1 MSIDFKR
8 SDFPANF
15 EFGAA
20 TAAYQ
25 IEGTAFGGCGSSH
38 WDTFAVTPGNVI
50 GGDDGSVACDHFHR
64 YAEDLDLLGN
74 NNFDSYRFSTS
85 WARIMPEGRGLVN
98 AEGLD
103 FYDRLVDET
112 LARGLKPYLT
122 LYHWDLPSPLADLG
136 GWRNRDV
143 ASWFADFARVVMARI
158 GDRVATTATINEPWC
173 VSWLSHFIGVHAPGM
188 RDIRAAARA
197 MHHVLLAHG
206 TALEA
211 MRADGFN
218 NLGIVLN
225 LQYALAAADGAE
237 HEKAARLED
246 GIYNRWF
253 LDGLFKGSYPDD
265 VLEGLGAHLPARW
278 QDDMALISKPV
289 DWLGIN
295 YYTRRRLLHDAQAL
309 WPHQRDAAATLP
321 VTDMGWEIYPDGLYN
336 LLTRVHR
343 EYTNGTPIFITENG
357 MANGDAIEN
366 GAVYDPQRIDFLNG
380 HFASVRQ
387 AIGEGVPVNGYFV
400 WSLLDNYEWSF
411 GYSKRFGMVYVDYET
426 QKRTP
431 KASFKQLA
439 AAIRR

>member
-25 IEGTAFGGCGSSH
+25 IEGTSFGGCGSSH
-38 WDTFAVTPGNVI
+38 WDTFAATPGNVV
-50 GGDDGSVACDHFHR
+50 GGDDGSIACDHYHR
-64 YAEDLDLLGN
+64 YAEDLALLGDN
-74 NNFDSYRFSTS
+74 GFDSYRFSTS
-85 WARIMPEGRGLVN
+85 WPRILPEGRGQVN
-98 AEGLD
+98 ADGLD

-143 ASWFADFARVVMARI
+143 ASWFTDFARIVMARI

-206 TALEA
+206 TAIEA
-211 MRADGFN
+211 MQADGFDK
-218 NLGIVLN
+218 LGIVLN
-225 LQYALAAADGAE
+225 LQYAQAADEGAE
-237 HEKAARLED
+237 HERAARLDD

-253 LDGLFKGSYPDD
+253 LDGLFKGSYPAD
-265 VLEGLGAHLPARW
+265 VLDGLGPHLPLHW

-295 YYTRRRLLHDAQAL
+295 YYTRRRLLHDAQAQ
-309 WPHQRDAAATLP
+309 WPHQRDAAPTLP
-321 VTDMGWEIYPDGLYN
+321 VTDMGWEIYPEGLHK

-343 EYTNGTPIFITENG
+343 EYTKGTPIFITENG
-357 MANGDAIEN
+357 MANGDVIEN

-387 AIGEGVPVNGYFV
+387 AIADGVPVNGYFV
-400 WSLLDNYEWSF
+400 WSLLDNYEWAF

-431 KASFKQLA
+431 KASFNQLA

>member
-1 MSIDFKR
+1 MTLTFKR
-8 SDFPANF
+8 SDFPDTF

-25 IEGTAFGGCGSSH
+25 IEGTSFGGCGSSH
-38 WDTFAVTPGNVI
+38 WDTFAATPGNVV
-50 GGDDGSVACDHFHR
+50 GGDDGSIACDHYHR
-64 YAEDLDLLGN
+64 YAEDLDLLGK

-85 WARIMPEGRGLVN
+85 WPRILPEGRGQVN

-103 FYDRLVDET
+103 FYDRLVDAI
-112 LARGLKPYLT
+112 LARGLRPYLT

-136 GWRNRDV
+136 GWHNRDV
-143 ASWFADFARVVMARI
+143 ASWFADFARIVMARI
-158 GDRVATTATINEPWC
+158 GDRVAATATLNEPWC
-173 VSWLSHFIGVHAPGM
+173 VAWLSHFLGHHAPGM

-211 MRADGFN
+211 MRADGFG

-225 LQYALAAADGAE
+225 LQYAEAAAEGAE
-237 HEKAARLED
+237 HERAALLED

-253 LDGLFKGSYPDD
+253 LEGVFKGSYPDD
-265 VLEGLGAHLPARW
+265 VLEGLGSHMPARW

-295 YYTRRRLLHDAQAL
+295 YYTRRRLLHDDTAQ
-309 WPHQRDAAATLP
+309 WPHQRDVAATLP
-321 VTDMGWEIYPDGLYN
+321 VTDMGWEVFPDGLHK

-343 EYTNGTPIFITENG
+343 DYTKGKPIFITENG
-357 MANGDAIEN
+357 MANADGSRTDRSTIRSASTSSTGISRRCCRAI
-366 GAVYDPQRIDFLNG
+366 A
-380 HFASVRQ
+380 
-387 AIGEGVPVNGYFV
+387 EGVPVGGYFV
-400 WSLLDNYEWSF
+400 WSLLDNYEWAF

-431 KASFKQLA
+431 KASFNQLA

>member
-25 IEGTAFGGCGSSH
+25 IEGTSFGGCGSSH
-38 WDTFAVTPGNVI
+38 WDTFAATPGNVV
-50 GGDDGSVACDHFHR
+50 GGDDGSTACDHYHR

-74 NNFDSYRFSTS
+74 NGFDSYRFSTS
-85 WARIMPEGRGLVN
+85 WPRILPQGRGQVN
-98 AEGLD
+98 ADGLD

-143 ASWFADFARVVMARI
+143 ASWFTDFARIVMARI

-206 TALEA
+206 TAIEA
-211 MRADGFN
+211 MRADGFDK
-218 NLGIVLN
+218 LGIVLN
-225 LQYALAAADGAE
+225 LQYAQAAAEGAE
-237 HEKAARLED
+237 HERAARLDD

-253 LDGLFKGSYPDD
+253 LDGLFKGSYPAD
-265 VLEGLGAHLPARW
+265 VLEGLGPHMPAHW

-295 YYTRRRLLHDAQAL
+295 YYTRRRLLHDAQAQ
-309 WPHQRDAAATLP
+309 WPHQCDAAPTLP
-321 VTDMGWEIYPDGLYN
+321 LTDMGWEIYPEGLHN

-343 EYTNGTPIFITENG
+343 DYTRGTPIFVTENG
-357 MANGDAIEN
+357 MANGDVIEN
-366 GAVYDPQRIDFLNG
+366 GAVYDPKRIDFLNG

-387 AIGEGVPVNGYFV
+387 AIAEGVPVNGYFV
-400 WSLLDNYEWSF
+400 WSLLDNYEWAF

-431 KASFKQLA
+431 KASFNQLA